1 MSILTASWCQKHQE
15 TVFKNFQKI
24 STSQVIEPLCNLSN
38 FWQRFSF
45 EAVSLHLM
53 ITLFKTLQFFNK
65 YFTSP
70 SSSFWPSNFL
80 ISIFL
85 TCRSKQWGIFGCS
98 IHPNSSK
105 WQLNFCSQRN
115 KQISET
121 TNWVP
126 FASKVHHILTF
137 SKTNSSKLGKLLR
150 IIGSRR
156 HPNSSTFTSKQVTF
170 GNFGKTSL

>member
-1 MSILTASWCQKHQE
+1 MSILTALWCQKHQE

-65 YFTSP
+65 YFNN
-70 SSSFWPSNFL
+70 SFWPSNFL
-80 ISIFL
+80 
-85 TCRSKQWGIFGCS
+85 TCRSKQRGIIGCS

-126 FASKVHHILTF
+126 FASKVHILTF

-156 HPNSSTFTSKQVTF
+156 HPNSSTFTAKQVTF